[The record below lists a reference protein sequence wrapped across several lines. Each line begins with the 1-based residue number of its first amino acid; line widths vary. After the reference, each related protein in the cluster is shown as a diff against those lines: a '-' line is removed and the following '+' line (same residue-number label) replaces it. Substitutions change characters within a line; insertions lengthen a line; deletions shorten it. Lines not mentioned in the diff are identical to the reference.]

1 MPSTRVS
8 PSATPEA
15 GPGSVLLVG
24 SCEPFSGKSALVLGL
39 ARHLISKGAQIR
51 FGKPL
56 ATSDE
61 AERQASGSESERSS
75 IPGSTAGPLSP
86 DSGPTAVAPGP
97 DELVLDADVRFVG
110 DILGLSP
117 EQLLP
122 SLHLSDP
129 ITARQRLLSGHL
141 NAGQGLARLQAQLG
155 SGVDQITLLEAAGSL
170 SEGLL
175 YGLSLPQL
183 AHQLQAP
190 VVLVHPWI
198 DARSVDPLLEASSQ
212 LGPLLAGVVL
222 NGVAPEAVAGL
233 LQAEVPAL
241 EQLGIPVLGVMP
253 RSPLLRSVTVEELA
267 RRLQAR
273 VLCCRE
279 RLDLLVETLS
289 IGAMNVNSAMEFFRR
304 RRNMAVVTGADRTD
318 IQLAALE
325 ASTQCLILT
334 GAGEPLPQLIS
345 RAEELD
351 VPLLK
356 VDHDTLTTVEVIERT
371 FGHVR
376 LNEAVKA
383 TYAFRLVE
391 EHCQFDRLDARLR
404 LPVPA

>member
-1 MPSTRVS
+1 MGQAS
-8 PSATPEA
+8 PSA
-15 GPGSVLLVG
+15 PGAALLVG

-39 ARHLISKGAQIR
+39 ARQLLQRGVSVR

-56 ATSDE
+56 ATSLEGAAD
-61 AERQASGSESERSS
+61 
-75 IPGSTAGPLSP
+75 AGEGGALI
-86 DSGPTAVAPGP
+86 D
-97 DELVLDADVRFVG
+97 DDVRFVG
-110 DILGLSP
+110 QILGLADD
-117 EQLLP
+117 QLLP
-122 SLHLSDP
+122 SAHLLEP
-129 ITARQRLLSGHL
+129 GGAHGRLL
-141 NAGQGLARLQAQLG
+141 AGDLSAGAGFEAFRARLAAAGEGL
-155 SGVDQITLLEAAGSL
+155 TLLEAAGSL

-183 AHQLQAP
+183 ARALQAP
-190 VVLVHPWI
+190 VVLVHPWS
-198 DARSVDPLLEASSQ
+198 DASSADALLQ
-212 LGPLLAGVVL
+212 AHGLLGSLLAGVVL
-222 NGVAPEAVAGL
+222 NAVTPEAVPQL
-233 LQAEVPAL
+233 RAEVVPAL
-241 EQLGIPVLGVMP
+241 ERLGIPVLGVMP

-267 RRLQAR
+267 RRLDAR
-273 VLCCRE
+273 VLCCHD

-345 RAEELD
+345 RAEELE

-356 VDHDTLTTVEVIERT
+356 VEHDTLTTVEVIERT

-376 LNEAVKA
+376 LHESVKA
-383 TYAFRLVE
+383 SYAFRLVE
-391 EHCQFDRLDARLR
+391 ETCDFERLYGQLR
-404 LPVPA
+404 LPVAA